1 MELANRILLLYA
13 HPASHKSRINK
24 RLIEEV
30 KNIEGVTFHDLFN
43 SYPDYH
49 IDVKKEKEL
58 LLQHKV
64 IIWQHPFYW
73 YSSPALL
80 KEWIDLVLEHG
91 WAYGRKGNMLAG
103 KKVMSV
109 ITAGGSEQVYTEG
122 GYNGFTINQ
131 FLLPFSQTA
140 KLCKMVY
147 LPPFVVHGTHLLS
160 EKDITD
166 YAVKYKDILIS
177 LRDNLF
183 SDEELL
189 NNQYINH
196 LID

>member
-1 MELANRILLLYA
+1 MNVGNRILLIYV
-13 HPASHKSRINK
+13 HPASHKSRINS
-24 RLIEEV
+24 RLIKEV

-43 SYPDYH
+43 TYPDYH
-49 IDVKKEKEL
+49 IHVKREQEL

-91 WAYGRKGNMLAG
+91 WAYGRKGNMLSE

-109 ITAGGSEQVYTEG
+109 ITTGGGEQAYAEG

-131 FLLPFSQTA
+131 FLLPFRQTA
-140 KLCKMVY
+140 KLCKMDY
-147 LPPFVVHGTHLLS
+147 LPPFVVHGTHLL
-160 EKDITD
+160 EEPDIED
-166 YAVKYKDILIS
+166 YAAKYKRILIS
-177 LRDNLF
+177 LRDNIF
-183 SDEELL
+183 SDKELMDKS
-189 NNQYINH
+189 YINH

>member
-1 MELANRILLLYA
+1 MEVGNRILLIYV
-13 HPASHKSRINK
+13 HPASHKSRINS

-43 SYPDYH
+43 TYPDYH
-49 IDVKKEKEL
+49 IHVKREQEL

-64 IIWQHPFYW
+64 IVWQHPFYW

-91 WAYGRKGNMLAG
+91 WAYGRKGNMLSE

-109 ITAGGSEQVYTEG
+109 ITTGGGEQAYAEG

-131 FLLPFSQTA
+131 FLLPFRQTA
-140 KLCKMVY
+140 KLCKMDY
-147 LPPFVVHGTHLLS
+147 LPPFVVHGTHLL
-160 EKDITD
+160 EEPDIED
-166 YAVKYKDILIS
+166 YAAKYKRILIS
-177 LRDNLF
+177 LRDNIF
-183 SDEELL
+183 SDKELMEKS
-189 NNQYINH
+189 YINH